1 MVMQSVVM
9 AQLFG
14 GGGTGGSTAS
24 TILSLVPFALIFVI
38 FYFLVILPQQ
48 KRAKQQKALLEAL
61 KKGDKVVTASGI
73 WGTVTNLGKATVTLQ
88 IADTT
93 KIRIQR
99 DQIARLRGGDD
110 EEKGRRPAVRR
121 EEEELGP
128 DDRVDADLREQT
140 GEDGGETGNE
150 DGGRN
155 HAPMRCDSRFVTGDH
170 AEVGGHQWQHA
181 RVRERCDAGAEQR
194 DVRAGVHVMTIA
206 CGELVATP
214 RRARMVSSVW
224 S

>member
-14 GGGTGGSTAS
+14 GGGAGSGSTAS

-48 KRAKQQKALLEAL
+48 KRSKQQKALLEAL

-73 WGTVTNLGKATVTLQ
+73 WGTVTNLGKETVTLQ

-110 EEKGRRPAVRR
+110 EDK
-121 EEEELGP
+121 
-128 DDRVDADLREQT
+128 DKDKDKDK
-140 GEDGGETGNE
+140 
-150 DGGRN
+150 
-155 HAPMRCDSRFVTGDH
+155 DS
-170 AEVGGHQWQHA
+170 
-181 RVRERCDAGAEQR
+181 
-194 DVRAGVHVMTIA
+194 
-206 CGELVATP
+206 
-214 RRARMVSSVW
+214 
-224 S
+224 